1 MSATKSRA
9 MVAAVTAAVA
19 VGLWTSNGTAGA
31 VATAAAVTLWVA
43 WPVAARAGWSRNR
56 PVKITQPDAWAERSK
71 PVVTSG
77 LVAGTA
83 LALVCVTGVNAG
95 AASREDPTESFTH
108 AISDGTTRAGSTAAQ
123 QNTEIEV
130 PTSGDSKIV
139 APGVGGIVTIDTPAM
154 GRGEVADDE
163 LTRVYSGQHGDS
175 RVAVQP
181 TADGVRAAIAID
193 SADAPERYPFE
204 LGGDAERLV
213 LDVQD
218 GSVWVFGNGKQ
229 PLGHFESPWAYD
241 AEGRT
246 VPTHYEVNG
255 TTLTQ
260 VVEHK
265 AGDFTYG
272 IAADPKWNKKWIK
285 KFKKLF
291 KACLGLTL
299 STEALLQLV
308 SSPNKAAKFMVR
320 RLGWFGAVYCGGGI
334 IKELL

>member
-1 MSATKSRA
+1 MNATKSRA
-9 MVAAVTAAVA
+9 TVVAVA
-19 VGLWTSNGTAGA
+19 VSIGVWTSHGTAGT
-31 VATAAAVTLWVA
+31 VAAAAAVTLWVA
-43 WPVAARAGWSRNR
+43 VTVAGRPGWSRRR
-56 PVKITQPDAWAERSK
+56 PAKITQPDARIERSK
-71 PVVTSG
+71 SVLTSG
-77 LVAGTA
+77 LVTATA
-83 LALVCVTGVNAG
+83 LALVCATGVSAG
-95 AASREDPTESFTH
+95 AASPQDATESFTH
-108 AISDGTTRAGSTAAQ
+108 AVSDGTARAGSTAPQ
-123 QNTEIEV
+123 QNAEVDV
-130 PTSGDSKIV
+130 PTSGDREIV
-139 APGVGGIVTIDTPAM
+139 APGVGGVVTIGTPAE
-154 GRGEVADDE
+154 GRGDVADDE
-163 LTRVYSGQHGDS
+163 LTHVYDGQHDDS
-175 RVAVQP
+175 RIAVQP

-213 LDVQD
+213 LDEQD

>member
-9 MVAAVTAAVA
+9 TVAAVTVAASI
-19 VGLWTSNGTAGA
+19 GLWTLNGTAGA
-31 VATAAAVTLWVA
+31 VAAAAAVTLWIAWSVA
-43 WPVAARAGWSRNR
+43 DRPEWSRHR
-56 PVKITQPDAWAERSK
+56 PVKIARPDAWGERSK
-71 PVVTSG
+71 PVLTSG

-83 LALVCVTGVNAG
+83 LALVCVTGVSAG
-95 AASREDPTESFTH
+95 AASREDATESFTH

-123 QNTEIEV
+123 QNAEVDV
-130 PTSGDSKIV
+130 PTSGGRKVV
-139 APGVGGIVTIDTPAM
+139 APGVGGVVTIDTPAK
-154 GRGEVADDE
+154 GRGDVADDE
-163 LTRVYSGQHGDS
+163 LTRVYSGQHDDS

-213 LDVQD
+213 LDEQD
-218 GSVWVFGNGKQ
+218 GSVWVFGNGKE
-229 PLGHFESPWAYD
+229 PLGRFESPWAYD
-241 AEGRT
+241 AAGRT
-246 VPTHYEVNG
+246 VPTHYEVSG

-265 AGDFTYG
+265 AGDFSYG
-272 IAADPKWNKKWIK
+272 ITADPKWSKKWIK

-291 KACLGLTL
+291 KVCLGLTL

-320 RLGWFGAVYCGGGI
+320 RLGLFGAVYCGGGI

>member
-1 MSATKSRA
+1 MSVTKSRA
-9 MVAAVTAAVA
+9 AVAAVTVVA
-19 VGLWTSNGTAGA
+19 GIGLWPSNKTAGA
-31 VATAAAVTLWVA
+31 IAAAAAVTLWAAWSVA
-43 WPVAARAGWSRNR
+43 GRLGWSRHR
-56 PVKITQPDAWAERSK
+56 PVKIARRDASVERSK
-71 PVVTSG
+71 PVLTSG
-77 LVAGTA
+77 LVTGTA
-83 LALVCVTGVNAG
+83 LALVCVTGVSAG
-95 AASREDPTESFTH
+95 AASGQDATESFTH
-108 AISDGTTRAGSTAAQ
+108 SIFDGTTRAGSTAAQ
-123 QNTEIEV
+123 QNNEVDV
-130 PTSGDSKIV
+130 PTSGESEIV
-139 APGVGGIVTIDTPAM
+139 AAGVGGTVTIDTPAK

-163 LTRVYSGQHGDS
+163 LTRVYNGEHDDS

>member
-9 MVAAVTAAVA
+9 MVAAVTVAASI
-19 VGLWTSNGTAGA
+19 GLWTSHGTAGV
-31 VATAAAVTLWVA
+31 VAAAAAVPLWVA
-43 WPVAARAGWSRNR
+43 WSVAGRPGWSRRR
-56 PVKITQPDAWAERSK
+56 PAKITQPDARIERSK
-71 PVVTSG
+71 PVLTSG
-77 LVAGTA
+77 LVTATA
-83 LALVCVTGVNAG
+83 LALVCVSGVGAG
-95 AASREDPTESFTH
+95 AASPHDATESFTH
-108 AISDGTTRAGSTAAQ
+108 AISDGTTRADSTAPQRNA
-123 QNTEIEV
+123 EV
-130 PTSGDSKIV
+130 DVPASGDREIV
-139 APGVGGIVTIDTPAM
+139 AAGVGGVVTINTPAE
-154 GRGEVADDE
+154 GRGDVADDE
-163 LTRVYSGQHGDS
+163 LTHVYDGQLDDS
-175 RVAVQP
+175 RIAVQP

-193 SADAPERYPFE
+193 SAHAPERYPFE
-204 LGGDAERLV
+204 LGGDAKRLV
-213 LDVQD
+213 LDEQD
-218 GSVWVFGNGKQ
+218 GSVWVFGNGKE

-241 AEGRT
+241 ADGRT
-246 VPTHYEVNG
+246 VPTHYEVDG

-265 AGDFTYG
+265 AGDFTFG
-272 IAADPKWNKKWIK
+272 ITADPKWNKKWIK